1 MSVIFTAG
9 DRPVTIELQ
18 TFLSGLASP
27 VFLTNARD
35 GTNRRF
41 VLEQPG
47 RVRVVQPGS
56 TSSAVFLDI
65 SSRVLSGGEQGLLGL
80 AFHPQYST
88 NGRFFMNYTR
98 QPDGATVIAEYR
110 VSTANSNAAD
120 STETI
125 LLTIPQPFANQ
136 DLNGSIH
143 LIN

>member
-1 MSVIFTAG
+1 MPIQAATDAQGKARTTAYLGKTPTQTFSAFAGSMSVIFTAG

-18 TFLSGLASP
+18 TFLSGLAAP

-65 SSRVLSGGEQGLLGL
+65 SSRVLPGGEQRRG
-80 AFHPQYST
+80 F
-88 NGRFFMNYTR
+88 NR
-98 QPDGATVIAEYR
+98 D
-110 VSTANSNAAD
+110 
-120 STETI
+120 
-125 LLTIPQPFANQ
+125 
-136 DLNGSIH
+136 
-143 LIN
+143 